1 MPAMTQLADSAKPAR
16 KARQHG
22 PRHEGKRDT
31 ILRTAARLF
40 SERGFE
46 ATSLD
51 AIADELDMHKA
62 TLYHYISSKQE
73 VLYQCLVQS
82 FADLDEVIVA
92 VQDQGRPVTQR
103 LRHFALALARAQ
115 NNEYGRCMAIVGPRP
130 LNGNPGDKIREF
142 QRKLD
147 STVRGLVKEGV
158 ASGELRQVVDPALLT
173 AMLFGTLNWVPNWYR
188 AEGRLTLDEIVD
200 RFVDM
205 LVHGIEAVRTVDAA
219 PPAHPAKP
227 KTAAKTPAKARV
239 PAKAPAR
246 ARTKG

>member
-1 MPAMTQLADSAKPAR
+1 MPTMTQLAETTAKPAR
-16 KARQHG
+16 KVRVHGARHQD
-22 PRHEGKRDT
+22 KRGT

-40 SERGFE
+40 AERGFE

-92 VQDQGRPVTQR
+92 VQDKNRPAVER

-115 NNEYGRCMAIVGPRP
+115 NNEYGRCLAIVGPRP
-130 LNGNPGDKIREF
+130 LEGSAGDKVRDF

-147 STVRGLVKEGV
+147 STVRVLVKEGV
-158 ASGELRQVVDPALLT
+158 ASGELRPTDPGLCA

-188 AEGRLTLDEIVD
+188 PEGRLALDEIVN
-200 RFVDM
+200 RFIDM
-205 LVHGIEAVRTVDAA
+205 LVHGIEADKPAAAA
-219 PPAHPAKP
+219 PRRR
-227 KTAAKTPAKARV
+227 T
-239 PAKAPAR
+239 APA
-246 ARTKG
+246 

>member
-1 MPAMTQLADSAKPAR
+1 MNQLVAPAKPAR
-16 KARQHG
+16 ARG
-22 PRHEGKRDT
+22 PRHTGKRET
-31 ILRTAARLF
+31 ILSTAARLF
-40 SERGFE
+40 AERGFE

-51 AIADELDMHKA
+51 AIADELGMHKA

-92 VQDQGRPVTQR
+92 VQDPARTTVDR

-115 NNEYGRCMAIVGPRP
+115 NNEYGRCLAMVGPRP
-130 LNGNPGDKIREF
+130 LVGDAGEKIRDF

-147 STVRGLVKEGV
+147 STVRALVKEGM
-158 ASGELRQVVDPALLT
+158 ARGELRETDPGLLA

-188 AEGRLTLDEIVD
+188 PGGRLPLDEIVN

-205 LVHGIEAVRTVDAA
+205 LVHGIEAVPAA
-219 PPAHPAKP
+219 TPPA
-227 KTAAKTPAKARV
+227 PAKA
-239 PAKAPAR
+239 KKR
-246 ARTKG
+246 A